1 MRCRMNHQLTA
12 REKVG
17 GHLLAILTIV
27 VWGTTFIATKLLL
40 SAYSPIQIMVMRF
53 TLAYVVLWLLHPKP
67 LLISFREEGKFFLL
81 GLFGC
86 TLYFLTENSAL
97 NYTYAAN
104 VSIILSAAPILT
116 AWLAHLFLKGQE
128 RVGRNNVIGFL
139 VAFAGIVMVVFNG
152 TVVLQLNP
160 LGDLLSLG
168 SALSWAIYSI
178 LLGPVLARYDSI
190 RTTRRLILWGL
201 ITSLP
206 VAIAEGSAFSLAPL
220 RDGTLLFCIL
230 FLGVLGSGVCYVTWN
245 VATKRL
251 GVVITNNYIYVSP
264 FITMLT
270 AAVVLQEQVTLMGVI
285 GAALIICGVVFSD
298 KSSAKS

>member
-1 MRCRMNHQLTA
+1 MHQHNTKE
-12 REKVG
+12 RIG
-17 GHLLAILTIV
+17 SHLLAILTII

-40 SAYSPIQIMVMRF
+40 DSYSPIQIMVMRF
-53 TLAYVVLWLLHPKP
+53 TLAYAVLFLLKPKP
-67 LLISFREEGKFFLL
+67 LFVSFRDEIRFFLL

-97 NYTYAAN
+97 EYTYAAN

-116 AWLAHLFLKGQE
+116 ALLAHLFLKGKE

-168 SALSWAIYSI
+168 SALCWAIYSI
-178 LLGPVLARYDSI
+178 LLGSLLERYDSI
-190 RTTRRLILWGL
+190 RVTRRLILWGL
-201 ITSLP
+201 LTSLP
-206 VAIAEGSAFSLAPL
+206 VAIAEGSPFSLAPL
-220 RDGTLLFCIL
+220 ADGTLLFCIL

-245 VATKRL
+245 MATRHL
-251 GVVITNNYIYVSP
+251 GIVITNNYIYVSP

-270 AAVVLQEQVTLMGVI
+270 AAIVLHEQVTLMGVI

-298 KSSAKS
+298 KSSV